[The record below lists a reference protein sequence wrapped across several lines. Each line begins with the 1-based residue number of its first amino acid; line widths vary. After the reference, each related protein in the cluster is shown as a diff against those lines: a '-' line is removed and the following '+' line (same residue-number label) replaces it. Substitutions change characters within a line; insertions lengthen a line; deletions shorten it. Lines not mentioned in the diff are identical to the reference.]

1 MGTQPA
7 PMPPLS
13 QGSSGD
19 REFYSVPQATNSAPP
34 VTNFVNS
41 QSAVPMSSS
50 TSEQFMSEMAENS
63 GSDKKGAHNRSV
75 SEPDF
80 KRKQVLLLFCYKAYN
95 FLYLVA

>member
-1 MGTQPA
+1 MMGTQPA
-7 PMPPLS
+7 PGPPLS

-19 REFYSVPQATNSAPP
+19 RDFYPVPQVTNSAPL

-41 QSAVPMSSS
+41 QSPMPMSSS

-63 GSDKKGAHNRSV
+63 GPDKKGAHNRSV

-80 KRKQVLLLFCYKAYN
+80 KRKEVGYKAYD